1 MCHVPLT
8 IDLEAPALE
17 FEENAKPRQG
27 IIGRIN
33 LDQWR
38 SSSKIE
44 ALMEE
49 LNTLRKKD
57 ATTKSIVFSQF
68 VNFLDLVA
76 FRLQNAGFQV
86 PCIVTPCSG

>member
-1 MCHVPLT
+1 LT

-17 FEENAKPRQG
+17 LEENVKPRQG

-49 LNTLRKKD
+49 LNNLRKKD
-57 ATTKSIVFSQF
+57 ATTKSLVFSQF
-68 VNFLDLVA
+68 VNFLDLIA
-76 FRLQNAGFQV
+76 FRLQSAGFQV
-86 PCIVTPCSG
+86 FHMNMFYSG